1 MFKHFNSI
9 KMIIAM
15 VMGLVIVASCEK
27 EKQESKETT
36 VTLEQVSV
44 GLTSVKFSVTSTN
57 ALSAAYVIYP
67 SLSVESAPAAG
78 EIFGTGHSVT
88 PNTTQ
93 EVLVENLAPSTSYTV
108 AAVAKG
114 EDGQF
119 CEVKT
124 LVLATEKSED
134 LYTFTLA
141 TEGEILDNEFSVK
154 VTPNDENAYWNFEL
168 IEKGQ
173 YDGKS
178 DAEIHAEFLRQVKA
192 IASNEGLSLQEVLA
206 RGLVKGENVIPCTGL
221 YPKTSYEFLVYGV
234 DPNEGFITSKV
245 ERIEVTTIAQFLRL
259 EIAIENITNVS
270 ADVTINASNY
280 DDTYYAF
287 TGYCDQFPG
296 MSFDEI
302 AETTVAQWGE
312 MFDAGYGLAQ
322 GPQQWQNISLVGGT
336 DCFVI
341 AFGYKPGEGISTKV
355 IGEQFKT
362 LPTGDPNEL
371 VVEFNITDVQA
382 ERVLYKVT
390 PSDNSVFYLT
400 GFATKESFNESEWAA
415 ELTTTLEEYLAGYRE
430 SRNPNAI
437 MEDVVESICYR
448 GNGYTDGWS
457 GGFVEYEFSAV
468 PLEPETDYVIFAV
481 AVNPHTGEAGK
492 FSTTEVTTPK
502 ADYSDS
508 YVNLEYMGCFS
519 LETLQEGGYFT
530 SSTPQAG
537 KLVMVMKMDASAD
550 VETVKVKTFFYS
562 EYYDGCVD
570 SEIIDSI
577 DPYWDVTYE
586 GSEIAENPYI
596 FLYFYDG
603 SSTTY
608 GLGVDSEGKNTKM
621 ARCTV
626 NMSSSECGTLE
637 EFEVFVKANE
647 DARPSSVLAPKG
659 NTELPA
665 AKEMTSKFILKTNR

>member
-1 MFKHFNSI
+1 
-9 KMIIAM
+9 MIIAM

-124 LVLATEKSED
+124 LVLSTENSED
-134 LYTFTLA
+134 LYTFSLA

-154 VTPNDENAYWNFEL
+154 VTPSDENAYWNYEL

-221 YPKTSYEFLVYGV
+221 YPQTSYEFLVYGV

-259 EIAIENITNVS
+259 GIVVENITNVS

-287 TGYCDQFPG
+287 TGYCAQYPDMTFEQ
-296 MSFDEI
+296 I
-302 AETTVAQWGE
+302 AEATIAEWGS

-336 DCFVI
+336 ECFVI
-341 AFGYKPGEGISTKV
+341 AFGYKPGEGLSTQV
-355 IGEQFKT
+355 VGEKFT
-362 LPTGDPNEL
+362 TEAAGDPNEFTL
-371 VVEFNITDVQA
+371 TFTITDTQA
-382 ERVLYKVT
+382 ERVLYKVE
-390 PSDNSVFYLT
+390 PSDNSVFYMT
-400 GFATKESFNESEWAA
+400 GYSVKSEFNESEWAE
-415 ELTTTLEEYLAGYRE
+415 ELKTFLDAYLADYKE
-430 SRNPNAI
+430 TRNPNAI
-437 MEDVVESICYR
+437 MENVVESVCYR
-448 GNGYTDGWS
+448 GKGSNNGMTGE
-457 GGFVEYEFSAV
+457 FVEYEFSAV
-468 PLEPETDYVIFAV
+468 PLEPETEYTIFAV

-492 FSTTEVTTPK
+492 FSTKEVTTPK

-530 SSTPQAG
+530 SSTPQSG
-537 KLVMVMKMDASAD
+537 KLVMVLKMDASAG
-550 VETVKVKTFFYS
+550 VETVKVKTQFYS

-570 SEIIDSI
+570 SEIIDMI
-577 DPYWDVTYE
+577 EPYWDVTYT

-608 GLGVDSEGKNTKM
+608 GLGVDSEGKYSKM

-626 NMSSSECGTLE
+626 NMNSSECGTLE
-637 EFEVFVKANE
+637 DFEVFVKANE

-665 AKEMTSKFILKTNR
+665 AKEISSKFILKTNR

>member
-1 MFKHFNSI
+1 MYKHFNSI

-67 SLSVESAPAAG
+67 SLSVESAPAAA
-78 EIFGTGHSVT
+78 EIFGTGQSVT
-88 PNTTQ
+88 ANTTQ

-124 LVLATEKSED
+124 LVLSTENSED
-134 LYTFTLA
+134 LYTFSLA

-154 VTPNDENAYWNFEL
+154 VTPSDENAYWNYEL

-221 YPKTSYEFLVYGV
+221 YPQTSYEFLVYGV

-259 EIAIENITNVS
+259 GIVVENITNVS

-287 TGYCDQFPG
+287 TGYCAQYPDMTFEQ
-296 MSFDEI
+296 I
-302 AETTVAQWGE
+302 AEATIAEWGS

-336 DCFVI
+336 ECFVI
-341 AFGYKPGEGISTKV
+341 AFGYKPGEGLSTQV
-355 IGEQFKT
+355 VGEKFT
-362 LPTGDPNEL
+362 TEAAGNPNEFT
-371 VVEFNITDVQA
+371 VAFTITDTQA
-382 ERVLYKVT
+382 ERVLYKVE
-390 PSDNSVFYLT
+390 PSDNSVFYMT
-400 GFATKESFNESEWAA
+400 GYSVKSEFNESEWAE
-415 ELTTTLEEYLAGYRE
+415 ELKTFLDAYLADYKE
-430 SRNPNAI
+430 TRNPNAI
-437 MEDVVESICYR
+437 MENVVESVCYR
-448 GNGYTDGWS
+448 GKGSNDGFT
-457 GGFVEYEFSAV
+457 GEFVEYEFSAV
-468 PLEPETDYVIFAV
+468 PLEPETEYTIFAV
-481 AVNPHTGEAGK
+481 AVNPRTGEAGK
-492 FSTTEVTTPK
+492 FSTVDVTTPK

-537 KLVMVMKMDASAD
+537 KLVMVLKMDASAD

-570 SEIIDSI
+570 SEIIDMI
-577 DPYWDVTYE
+577 EPYWDVTYT

-608 GLGVDSEGKNTKM
+608 GLGVDSEGKYSKM

-626 NMSSSECGTLE
+626 NMNSSECGTLE
-637 EFEVFVKANE
+637 DFEVFVKANE

-665 AKEMTSKFILKTNR
+665 AKEISSKFILKTNR

>member
-1 MFKHFNSI
+1 
-9 KMIIAM
+9 MIIAM

-154 VTPNDENAYWNFEL
+154 VTPSDENAYWNYEL

-221 YPKTSYEFLVYGV
+221 YPQTSYEFLVYGV

-259 EIAIENITNVS
+259 GIVVENITNVS

-287 TGYCDQFPG
+287 TGYCAQYPDMTFEQ
-296 MSFDEI
+296 I
-302 AETTVAQWGE
+302 AEATIAEWGS

-336 DCFVI
+336 ECFVI
-341 AFGYKPGEGISTKV
+341 AFGYKPGEGLSTQV
-355 IGEQFKT
+355 VGEKFT
-362 LPTGDPNEL
+362 TEAAGDPNEFTL
-371 VVEFNITDVQA
+371 TFTITDTQA
-382 ERVLYKVT
+382 ERVLYKVE
-390 PSDNSVFYLT
+390 PSDNSVFYMT
-400 GFATKESFNESEWAA
+400 GYSVKSEFNESEWAE
-415 ELTTTLEEYLAGYRE
+415 ELKTFLDAYLADYKE
-430 SRNPNAI
+430 TRNPNAI
-437 MEDVVESICYR
+437 MENVVESVCYR
-448 GNGYTDGWS
+448 GKGSNNGMTGE
-457 GGFVEYEFSAV
+457 FVEYEFSAV
-468 PLEPETDYVIFAV
+468 PLEPETEYTIFAV

-492 FSTTEVTTPK
+492 FSTVDVTTPK

-530 SSTPQAG
+530 SSTPQSG
-537 KLVMVMKMDASAD
+537 KLVMVLKMDASAG
-550 VETVKVKTFFYS
+550 VETVKVKTQFYS

-570 SEIIDSI
+570 SEIIDMI
-577 DPYWDVTYE
+577 EPYWDVTYT

-608 GLGVDSEGKNTKM
+608 GLGVDSEGKYSKM

-626 NMSSSECGTLE
+626 NMKSSECGTLE
-637 EFEVFVKANE
+637 DFEVFVKANE
-647 DARPSSVLAPKG
+647 EARPSSVLAPKG

>member
-124 LVLATEKSED
+124 LVLSTENSED
-134 LYTFTLA
+134 LYTFSLA

-154 VTPNDENAYWNFEL
+154 VTPSDENAYWNYEL

-221 YPKTSYEFLVYGV
+221 YPQTSYEFLVYGV

-259 EIAIENITNVS
+259 GIVVENITNVS

-287 TGYCDQFPG
+287 TGYCAQYPDMTFEQ
-296 MSFDEI
+296 I
-302 AETTVAQWGE
+302 AEATIAEWGS

-336 DCFVI
+336 ECFVI
-341 AFGYKPGEGISTKV
+341 AFGYKPGEGLSTQV
-355 IGEQFKT
+355 VGEKFT
-362 LPTGDPNEL
+362 TEAAGDPNEFTL
-371 VVEFNITDVQA
+371 TFTITDTQA
-382 ERVLYKVT
+382 ERVLYKVE
-390 PSDNSVFYLT
+390 PSDNSVFYMT
-400 GFATKESFNESEWAA
+400 GYSVKSEFNESEWAE
-415 ELTTTLEEYLAGYRE
+415 ELKTFLDAYLADYKE
-430 SRNPNAI
+430 TRNPNAI
-437 MEDVVESICYR
+437 MENVVESVCYR
-448 GNGYTDGWS
+448 GKGSNNGMTGE
-457 GGFVEYEFSAV
+457 FVEYEFSAV
-468 PLEPETDYVIFAV
+468 PLEPETEYTIFAV

-492 FSTTEVTTPK
+492 FSTVDVTTPK

-537 KLVMVMKMDASAD
+537 KLVMVLKMDASAD

-570 SEIIDSI
+570 SEIIDMI
-577 DPYWDVTYE
+577 EPYWDVTYT

-608 GLGVDSEGKNTKM
+608 GLGVDSEGKYSKM

-626 NMSSSECGTLE
+626 NMNSSECGTLE
-637 EFEVFVKANE
+637 DFEVFVKANE

-665 AKEMTSKFILKTNR
+665 AKEISSKFILKTNR

>member
-124 LVLATEKSED
+124 LVLSTENSED
-134 LYTFTLA
+134 LYTFSLA

-154 VTPNDENAYWNFEL
+154 VTPSDENAYWNYEL

-245 ERIEVTTIAQFLRL
+245 ERIEVATIDQFLRL
-259 EIAIENITNVS
+259 GIVVENITNVS

-287 TGYCDQFPG
+287 TGYCAQYPDMTFEQ
-296 MSFDEI
+296 I
-302 AETTVAQWGE
+302 AEATIAEWGS

-336 DCFVI
+336 ECFVI
-341 AFGYKPGEGISTKV
+341 AFGYKPGEGLSTQV
-355 IGEQFKT
+355 VGEKFT
-362 LPTGDPNEL
+362 TEAAGDPNEFTL
-371 VVEFNITDVQA
+371 TFTITDTQA
-382 ERVLYKVT
+382 ERVLYKVE
-390 PSDNSVFYLT
+390 PSDNSVFYMT
-400 GFATKESFNESEWAA
+400 GYSVKSEFNESEWAE
-415 ELTTTLEEYLAGYRE
+415 ELKTFLDAYLADYKE
-430 SRNPNAI
+430 TRNPNAI
-437 MEDVVESICYR
+437 MENVVESVCYR
-448 GNGYTDGWS
+448 GKGSNNGMTGE
-457 GGFVEYEFSAV
+457 FVEYEFSAV
-468 PLEPETDYVIFAV
+468 PLEPETEYTIFAV

-492 FSTTEVTTPK
+492 FSTVDVTTPK

-537 KLVMVMKMDASAD
+537 KLVMVLKMDASAD

-570 SEIIDSI
+570 SEIIDMI
-577 DPYWDVTYE
+577 EPYWDVTYT

-608 GLGVDSEGKNTKM
+608 GLGVDSEGKYSKM

-626 NMSSSECGTLE
+626 NMNSSECGTLE
-637 EFEVFVKANE
+637 DFEVFVKANE

-665 AKEMTSKFILKTNR
+665 AKEISSKFILKTNR

>member
-124 LVLATEKSED
+124 LVLSTENSED
-134 LYTFTLA
+134 LYTFSLA

-154 VTPNDENAYWNFEL
+154 VTPSDENAYWNYEL

-221 YPKTSYEFLVYGV
+221 YPQTSYEFLVYGV

-245 ERIEVTTIAQFLRL
+245 ERIEVATIDQFLRL
-259 EIAIENITNVS
+259 GIVIENITNVS

-287 TGYCDQFPG
+287 TGYCAQYPDMTFEQ
-296 MSFDEI
+296 I
-302 AETTVAQWGE
+302 AEATIAEWGS

-336 DCFVI
+336 ECFVI
-341 AFGYKPGEGISTKV
+341 AFGYKPGEGLSTQV
-355 IGEQFKT
+355 VGEKFT
-362 LPTGDPNEL
+362 TEAAGDPNEFTL
-371 VVEFNITDVQA
+371 TFTITDTQA
-382 ERVLYKVT
+382 ERVLYKVE
-390 PSDNSVFYLT
+390 PSDNSVFYMT
-400 GFATKESFNESEWAA
+400 GYSVKSEFNESEWAE
-415 ELTTTLEEYLAGYRE
+415 ELKTFLDAYLADYKE
-430 SRNPNAI
+430 TRNPNAI
-437 MEDVVESICYR
+437 MENVVESVCYR
-448 GNGYTDGWS
+448 GKGSNNGMTGE
-457 GGFVEYEFSAV
+457 FVEYEFSAV
-468 PLEPETDYVIFAV
+468 PLEPETEYTIFAV

-492 FSTTEVTTPK
+492 FSTVDVTTPK

-530 SSTPQAG
+530 SSTPQSG
-537 KLVMVMKMDASAD
+537 KLVMVLKMDASAG
-550 VETVKVKTFFYS
+550 VETVKVKTQFYS

-570 SEIIDSI
+570 SEIIDMI
-577 DPYWDVTYE
+577 EPYWDVTYT

-608 GLGVDSEGKNTKM
+608 GLGVDSEGKYSKM

-626 NMSSSECGTLE
+626 NMKSSECGTLE
-637 EFEVFVKANE
+637 DFEVFVKANE
-647 DARPSSVLAPKG
+647 EARPSSVLAPKG

>member
-124 LVLATEKSED
+124 LVLSTENSED
-134 LYTFTLA
+134 LYTFSLA

-154 VTPNDENAYWNFEL
+154 VTPSDENAYWNYEL

-221 YPKTSYEFLVYGV
+221 YPQTSYEFLVYGV

-259 EIAIENITNVS
+259 GIVVENITNVS

-287 TGYCDQFPG
+287 TGYCAQYPDMTFEQ
-296 MSFDEI
+296 I
-302 AETTVAQWGE
+302 AEATIAEWGS

-336 DCFVI
+336 ECFVI
-341 AFGYKPGEGISTKV
+341 AFGYKPGEGLSTQV
-355 IGEQFKT
+355 VGEKFT
-362 LPTGDPNEL
+362 TEAAGDPNEFTL
-371 VVEFNITDVQA
+371 TFTITDTQA
-382 ERVLYKVT
+382 ERVLYKVE
-390 PSDNSVFYLT
+390 PSDNSVFYMT
-400 GFATKESFNESEWAA
+400 GYSVKSEFNESEWAE
-415 ELTTTLEEYLAGYRE
+415 ELKTFLDAYLADYKE
-430 SRNPNAI
+430 TRNPNAI
-437 MEDVVESICYR
+437 MENVVESVCYR
-448 GNGYTDGWS
+448 GKGSNNGMTGE
-457 GGFVEYEFSAV
+457 FVEYEFSAV
-468 PLEPETDYVIFAV
+468 PLEPETEYTIFAV

-492 FSTTEVTTPK
+492 FSTVDVTTPK

-530 SSTPQAG
+530 SSTPQSG
-537 KLVMVMKMDASAD
+537 KLVMVLKMDASAG
-550 VETVKVKTFFYS
+550 VETVKVKTQFYS

-570 SEIIDSI
+570 SEIIDMI
-577 DPYWDVTYE
+577 EPYWDVTYT

-608 GLGVDSEGKNTKM
+608 GLGVDSEGKYSKM

-626 NMSSSECGTLE
+626 NMKSSECGTLE
-637 EFEVFVKANE
+637 DFEVFVKANE
-647 DARPSSVLAPKG
+647 EARPSSVLAPKG